1 MFDTN
6 ATDRKIYVPASNDAS
21 IINAY
26 KAADYWKDYADYIE
40 EYDFT
45 EQQYLKNNTGVCRVA
60 YACIVS
66 LYGSSY

>member
-6 ATDRKIYVPASNDAS
+6 ATDRKIYVPASDDDS

-26 KAADYWKDYADYIE
+26 KAATGWKDYADYIE

-45 EQQYLKNNTGVCRVA
+45 E
-60 YACIVS
+60 
-66 LYGSSY
+66 